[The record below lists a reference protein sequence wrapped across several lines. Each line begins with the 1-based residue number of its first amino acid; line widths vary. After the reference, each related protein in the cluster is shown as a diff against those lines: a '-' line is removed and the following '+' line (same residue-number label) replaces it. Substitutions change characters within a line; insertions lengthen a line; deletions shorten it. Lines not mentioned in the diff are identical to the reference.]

1 MGGQGVFRGLLKRIT
16 WLFLF
21 LWCACLVLIGAK
33 FAQNNPAPLKV
44 DLIFWTAP
52 ESSSG
57 LVLSLALLGGV
68 LLGIL
73 MFAPVVL
80 IHRARIRRLNAL
92 VTKLEPN
99 AQGHQ
104 LTPLRS

>member
-1 MGGQGVFRGLLKRIT
+1 MIKGLVKRIT
-16 WLFLF
+16 WLLLF
-21 LWCACLVLIGAK
+21 LWCVGLILIGAK

-57 LVLSLALLGGV
+57 LVLSLALLLGV

-73 MFAPVVL
+73 MFAPVVIL
-80 IHRARIRRLNAL
+80 QRARERRLRAL
-92 VTKLEPN
+92 VMKLESKPH
-99 AQGHQ
+99 AHS